1 MSTESN
7 LAGPK
12 AGTSRYRGRTL
23 EEILPQIR
31 AELGPDAVILR
42 EREGVAGGVR
52 GFFAQRFVE
61 VDARRGDV
69 HEHRRAE
76 PPAHQAPA
84 PAPQSPGEPGPLIPP
99 STGVQP
105 DPPSAAAAPEPA
117 PIPPPRPRR
126 FETGIFLERLRG
138 TAATVQ
144 ADKVEPESN
153 PAVSG
158 PPG

>member
-42 EREGVAGGVR
+42 EREGLAGGVR

-61 VDARRGDV
+61 
-69 HEHRRAE
+69 AE
-76 PPAHQAPA
+76 PPAHLGPA

-144 ADKVEPESN
+144 ADKVEPDSN